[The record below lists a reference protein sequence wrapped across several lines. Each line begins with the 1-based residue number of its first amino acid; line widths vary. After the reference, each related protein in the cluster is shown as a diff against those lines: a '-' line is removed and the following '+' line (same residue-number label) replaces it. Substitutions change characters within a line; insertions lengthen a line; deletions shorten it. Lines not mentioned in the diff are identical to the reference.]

1 MIKQTQNE
9 ARKSKAREHVLVIA
23 EHGAD
28 ISARL
33 LDLDRAGARVHLVV
47 QDHSEDTRDFMRRL
61 SHELASGDC
70 VYQRTFF
77 VAREPIGP
85 RLNEFIRTIVC
96 SMRPGARLILAA
108 EFDTPYARRALS
120 ALALT
125 VMEMMTGSADV
136 TVEGA
141 PLRESVPTRAWRR
154 RIDRALD
161 GLLAVPVGI
170 RRAGVVN

>member
-1 MIKQTQNE
+1 M
-9 ARKSKAREHVLVIA
+9 
-23 EHGAD
+23 
-28 ISARL
+28 
-33 LDLDRAGARVHLVV
+33 VV
-47 QDHSEDTRDFMRRL
+47 QDHGEDTRDFMRRL
-61 SHELASGDC
+61 SHALATSDR
-70 VYQRTFF
+70 VYRRTFF
-77 VAREPIGP
+77 VAREPIGA

-125 VMEMMTGSADV
+125 VMEMTGSTDV

-141 PLRESVPTRAWRR
+141 PLREPLPTRAWRR

-161 GLLAVPVGI
+161 GLLAVPAGI
-170 RRAGVVN
+170 RRAGVEN